1 MGLFEN
7 IRRKRTYAIFAYWLD
22 EAFTYDSMVSLGA
35 YQFLIREPDKGN
47 WSLSLLAFTDT
58 TQIMNPMQAAA
69 VAKHKMIFEK
79 RGKNKTPELIQAYII
94 GLIQDYLMRG
104 PHREHF
110 LRASSLSLRFTDQA
124 PLALTIRNIEQHL
137 P

>member
-1 MGLFEN
+1 MGYLEN
-7 IRRKRTYAIFAYWLD
+7 IRRKRAYALFAYWID
-22 EAFTYDSMVSLGA
+22 EAFTYNSMEALKA

-47 WSLSLLAFTDT
+47 WSLSLLAYTNP
-58 TQIMNPMQAAA
+58 TQIMDPMQAVA

-104 PHREHF
+104 PHRGHF
-110 LRASSLSLRFTDQA
+110 LQADSLSLRFADQT
-124 PLALTIRNIEQHL
+124 PLALTVRS
-137 P
+137 